1 MHEFDF
7 LGELV
12 LIGALAVAIILVF
25 QRLKIPPVIGL
36 IFTGILLGPS
46 GIAAVYDQ
54 KLISTLAEL
63 GVILLLFTIG
73 LEFSLDD
80 LKKLKKI
87 VLVGGLVQILV
98 TGLVISFL
106 SYWFMLVINRG
117 ITLSAAA
124 FLGFTFSVSSTAICL
139 KILTDRDELSLP
151 HGRFALGILIFQD
164 MAIVPLMIGINV
176 LNPEATHSFAI
187 LARKVGII
195 VFFAAGIFISFRL
208 LMPRMVRL
216 IASLHAREVLVIG
229 ALVICF
235 GAAYLTSL
243 AGLSLA
249 LGSFVAGMII
259 ASTDESHQISVTID
273 PFREAFSSIFFI
285 SVGLLLDVKMINLP
299 LFVSIALVVLL
310 VKGMIVAAVSLSLGN
325 SLRVSMMAGM
335 ALAQIGEFSFV
346 LAETGLKSNLI
357 NHDVFQAM
365 LAISV
370 VTMIVTPAM
379 IAVAPKFADQ
389 VVPALG
395 FIPLVSRDSSAL
407 PVKPPDSTI
416 ICAGEIHA
424 AIIGFGLNG
433 QNVAA
438 VLHATNISYT
448 VLEID
453 RDMVKTM
460 RKKGEPIYYG
470 DCTDKKA
477 LLRAGIDHARAVV
490 LGISDA
496 TAIGKSITMIREVNK
511 KAFIIVRARTLD
523 DVASLY
529 KAGGDV
535 VVTEKF
541 ETSIQ
546 IFSLLLNHFTV
557 DPELILEQQEIIRR
571 ECEKIFTTTPAQG
584 K

>member
-187 LARKVGII
+187 LARKVG
-195 VFFAAGIFISFRL
+195 FMQERFL
-208 LMPRMVRL
+208 L
-216 IASLHAREVLVIG
+216 
-229 ALVICF
+229 
-235 GAAYLTSL
+235 
-243 AGLSLA
+243 
-249 LGSFVAGMII
+249 
-259 ASTDESHQISVTID
+259 SV
-273 PFREAFSSIFFI
+273 
-285 SVGLLLDVKMINLP
+285 LLLS
-299 LFVSIALVVLL
+299 VSVLL
-310 VKGMIVAAVSLSLGN
+310 
-325 SLRVSMMAGM
+325 
-335 ALAQIGEFSFV
+335 
-346 LAETGLKSNLI
+346 T
-357 NHDVFQAM
+357 
-365 LAISV
+365 
-370 VTMIVTPAM
+370 
-379 IAVAPKFADQ
+379 
-389 VVPALG
+389 
-395 FIPLVSRDSSAL
+395 
-407 PVKPPDSTI
+407 
-416 ICAGEIHA
+416 
-424 AIIGFGLNG
+424 
-433 QNVAA
+433 
-438 VLHATNISYT
+438 
-448 VLEID
+448 
-453 RDMVKTM
+453 
-460 RKKGEPIYYG
+460 
-470 DCTDKKA
+470 
-477 LLRAGIDHARAVV
+477 
-490 LGISDA
+490 
-496 TAIGKSITMIREVNK
+496 
-511 KAFIIVRARTLD
+511 
-523 DVASLY
+523 
-529 KAGGDV
+529 
-535 VVTEKF
+535 
-541 ETSIQ
+541 
-546 IFSLLLNHFTV
+546 
-557 DPELILEQQEIIRR
+557 
-571 ECEKIFTTTPAQG
+571 
-584 K
+584 